1 MTIQDTERELC
12 GVALD
17 DPRITA
23 AIHLEAAQFDSPSLG
38 AIWQA
43 IRALHERN
51 LAPTPTLILEE
62 TAQIGIRVDAEIF
75 PSIFGLGVAI
85 NADHYATEIAD
96 AYRRRGM
103 ADTLRRGLQLLDQGT
118 PTDEIVS
125 GVTSRL
131 DVVTEAEQDAEDLL
145 NIDEFVDQELP
156 PETWVI
162 PGLFASGERAIV
174 TGDEGAG
181 KSMLLRQIA
190 LCAAAGLHPF
200 TFDRFRPARVL
211 IVDAENPKPIMVR
224 KFRSIRDELASRG
237 LRPGERCWV
246 KRYPQGMDLAQSR
259 DRLALHNL
267 CMLTRPD
274 LLVIGPAY
282 KLYIGGS
289 NTREEDLARQVTS
302 VLDGLREEFGFA
314 LMLEHHSPH
323 ENQNSGKR
331 FPRPIGSSLW
341 RRWPEYGFGLTQG
354 DGSTPE
360 RRIVEV
366 KHWRGMRDDRP
377 WPSELESGGRFPW
390 AVTNPY
396 EAAELRSVS

>member
-1 MTIQDTERELC
+1 MNIQDTERELC
-12 GVALD
+12 GAALD

-23 AIHLEAAQFDSPSLG
+23 AIHLQPAQFDSPSLG

-43 IRALHERN
+43 IRTLHERE
-51 LAPTPTLILEE
+51 LAPTPTLILDE
-62 TAQIGIRVDAEIF
+62 AQHTGIRVDPLLLPEVIGA
-75 PSIFGLGVAI
+75 GVVV

-96 AYRRRGM
+96 AYRRRGIK
-103 ADTLRRGLQLLDQGT
+103 DTLRRAQQLLEQDVA
-118 PTDEIVS
+118 TDEVVS
-125 GVTSRL
+125 GLTSRL
-131 DVVTEAEQDAEDLL
+131 DVVTDAEQDAEDLL
-145 NIDEFVDQELP
+145 NIDEFVDQDLP
-156 PETWVI
+156 PEEWII

-200 TFDRFRPARVL
+200 TFDKFRPARVL

-224 KFRSIRDELASRG
+224 KFKGIRDELRSRG
-237 LRPGERCWV
+237 LNPADRCWV

-314 LMLEHHSPH
+314 LLLEHHSPH
-323 ENQNSGKR
+323 ENSQNGKR

-341 RRWPEYGFGLTQG
+341 RRWPEYGFGLTLTKNDPRQ
-354 DGSTPE
+354 
-360 RRIVEV
+360 RIVEV

-396 EAAELRSVS
+396 EAAELRSIA